1 MTGPCT
7 NLFFPMVGEA
17 WVSLSG
23 HRLRSFLAM
32 LGIIIGVGSV
42 VLMLAVGNGSKR
54 VIEESISALGTNQLV
69 ITSMGVDNKGL
80 RSAESS
86 QFTLKDVIAIAQLP
100 EVKATAPA
108 TFPRDFPAS
117 VGKLNWNT
125 PVSAVTPDYLLIR
138 NWDYSEGESFSAA
151 DVQNSN
157 RVVVLGKTV
166 ADKLFVNDS
175 PLGRAVNINKIPFR
189 VVGVLKPKGQS
200 LDGRDLDNAAFV
212 PMTTGKIYLWGNN
225 TYSSMTQVIY
235 VQVNSREVMDDAIEH
250 ITQLLRKRFKLR
262 ETEADNFTVHNLTA
276 IKQVAADTNNAFS
289 LLLEAIASISLLV
302 GSIGIMNIMLV
313 TVTERTREI
322 GIRKAIGA
330 TEGQILLQFLLEAMM
345 LSVVGS
351 VVGLML
357 GFGVGMAAQR
367 FAGLPVDFSLLSV
380 MLSLVMAGGIGIVSG
395 IYPAW
400 KAANMQP
407 IEALRNVAG

>member
-1 MTGPCT
+1 
-7 NLFFPMVGEA
+7 
-17 WVSLSG
+17 
-23 HRLRSFLAM
+23 
-32 LGIIIGVGSV
+32 
-42 VLMLAVGNGSKR
+42 
-54 VIEESISALGTNQLV
+54 
-69 ITSMGVDNKGL
+69 
-80 RSAESS
+80 
-86 QFTLKDVIAIAQLP
+86 
-100 EVKATAPA
+100 
-108 TFPRDFPAS
+108 
-117 VGKLNWNT
+117 
-125 PVSAVTPDYLLIR
+125 
-138 NWDYSEGESFSAA
+138 
-151 DVQNSN
+151 
-157 RVVVLGKTV
+157 LGKTV